1 MGAGLVPE
9 DGNRDVHGERAMGE
23 FLSAAFGF
31 PSLSFSA
38 ALVAVAVFWLLV
50 LFGAVERKGFDG
62 DVDAERLRLGRVPV
76 SVAASVFVVAG
87 WAMSVTGSVLLG
99 LSDVPRPLSA
109 LLSLALLVLAP
120 VASWWATRRLVGPLA
135 KLFPDEP
142 GPSRQD
148 AAGPAGPPE
157 RDRAAAFGQ
166 HRAAVRT
173 PRRR

>member
-1 MGAGLVPE
+1 MGQ
-9 DGNRDVHGERAMGE
+9 
-23 FLSAAFGF
+23 FLSTAFGF

-87 WAMSVTGSVLLG
+87 WVLSVSGSVLLG

-109 LLSLALLVLAP
+109 LL
-120 VASWWATRRLVGPLA
+120 
-135 KLFPDEP
+135 
-142 GPSRQD
+142 
-148 AAGPAGPPE
+148 
-157 RDRAAAFGQ
+157 
-166 HRAAVRT
+166 
-173 PRRR
+173 

>member
-1 MGAGLVPE
+1 ME
-9 DGNRDVHGERAMGE
+9 E

-50 LFGAVERKGFDG
+50 LLGAVERRSFDG
-62 DVDAERLRLGRVPV
+62 DVDAVGLRLGRLPV

-87 WAMSVTGSVLLG
+87 WVLSVSGSVLLG

-109 LLSLALLVLAP
+109 LLSLALLVLP
-120 VASWWATRRLVGPLA
+120 PIASWWATRRLVAPLA

-142 GPSRQD
+142 GPFRQD
-148 AAGPAGPPE
+148 VTGLAGPPE
-157 RDRAAAFGQ
+157 RDRAAAFGH
-166 HRAAVRT
+166 HRAAART
-173 PRRR
+173 RRRR